1 MTPSIERSATVR
13 SDDLHWFL
21 ILADHG
27 QVTSAARTV
36 GVSQP
41 TLTRMLQRLERDLGA
56 ELFDRHGRRI
66 ALNPSGAILY
76 DHARRAAD
84 ELAMARAEIAELVSP
99 DRGTVRLDFLHSFG
113 TWLVPT
119 LIKDFHLDRPGIGF
133 RLFQGA
139 AELLVDRVIDGRTDL
154 ALVSPRPVSDDV
166 EWQVLAQQQLA
177 LAVPTEHRLA
187 RRRSVRL
194 REIADEPLITM
205 HPSFGMRR
213 ILDELCAAA
222 GFEPNI
228 SFESAELTTIGGLVS
243 AGLGVAVMPVQRH
256 QPAPDGV
263 MLVPLNEETATRDI
277 GIVWRRDRRAPDPV
291 RLFTEI
297 VTSWD
302 RA

>member
-1 MTPSIERSATVR
+1 MR

-21 ILADHG
+21 TLADHG
-27 QVTSAARTV
+27 QVTSAARAIR
-36 GVSQP
+36 VSQP

-56 ELFDRHGRRI
+56 DLFDRHGRRI
-66 ALNPSGAILY
+66 ALNPCGAILY
-76 DHARRAAD
+76 DHARRAVD
-84 ELAMARAEIAELVSP
+84 ELTKARAEIAALVSP
-99 DRGTVRLDFLHSFG
+99 DTGTVRLDFLHSFG

-119 LIKDFHLDRPGIGF
+119 LIKDFHVDRPGIGF

-139 AELLVDRVIDGRTDL
+139 AQLLVDRVVDGRTDL

-166 EWQVLAQQQLA
+166 AWRVLAQQQLA
-177 LAVPTEHRLA
+177 LAVPTHHRLA
-187 RRRSVRL
+187 GRRAVRL
-194 REIADEPLITM
+194 REIGDEPLITM

-228 SFESAELTTIGGLVS
+228 TFESGELSTIGGLVS
-243 AGLGVAVMPVQRH
+243 AGLGVAVMPIQRH
-256 QPAPDGV
+256 QPVPDGV
-263 MLVPLNEETATRDI
+263 ALVPLNEEMATRDI
-277 GIVWRRDRRAPDPV
+277 GIVWRRDRRAPEPI
-291 RLFTEI
+291 RLFTEF